1 MIVLLYCVICF
12 GLLVLAHIGHWMST
26 TMVALLGSV
35 VLLNLEP
42 AHAEY
47 WMANAKNVLLSS
59 AVSLSLL
66 VFVHIGQLMSK
77 TVAALMCF
85 VVH

>member
-1 MIVLLYCVICF
+1 
-12 GLLVLAHIGHWMST
+12 MSK
-26 TMVALLGSV
+26 TMVALVGSV
-35 VLLNLEP
+35 VRLNLLEP
-42 AHAEY
+42 AHAGY

-66 VFVHIGQLMSK
+66 VFVHIWGGGDNVEDNGC
-77 TVAALMCF
+77 TNVF